1 MKDGVLKK
9 YLESTKNLTPEERGN
24 ILEADFAFTDV
35 HQELAL
41 EGQTGAP
48 NPQEPV
54 NHHFIAFIHKDGELY
69 ELDGRKSFPVKHG
82 PTTEADLLSDAAKVC
97 KEFMAR
103 DPEEV
108 RFNVIALTPKQD
120 D

>member
-1 MKDGVLKK
+1 MD
-9 YLESTKNLTPEERGN
+9 LTRPLSPEERGT
-24 ILEADFAFTDV
+24 ILEADSAFTGV

-41 EGQTGAP
+41 EGQTEAP
-48 NPQEPV
+48 NLEDRV
-54 NHHFIAFIHKDGELY
+54 NHHFIAFIHKDGELF
-69 ELDGRKSFPVKHG
+69 ELNGSKSFPIKHG
-82 PTTEADLLSDAAKVC
+82 PTTEDNLLNDAAKVC

-108 RFNVIALTPKQD
+108 RFTVIALTPKQD

>member
-1 MKDGVLKK
+1 MDL
-9 YLESTKNLTPEERGN
+9 TRPLTPVERGN
-24 ILEADFAFTDV
+24 ILEADSAFTDV

-41 EGQTGAP
+41 EGQTAAP
-48 NPQEPV
+48 NIEDRV

-69 ELDGRKSFPVKHG
+69 ELDGSKSSPVKHG
-82 PTTEADLLSDAAKVC
+82 PTTEDDLLQDAAKIC

-108 RFNVIALTPKQD
+108 RFTVIALTPKQD